1 MIYLFYGIED
11 YLIQKEIDSIKQ
23 KNNIEEISISR
34 YDLTN
39 TNIEK
44 IIEDCEMNSMFTDKK
59 VIIVN
64 NSYIFTG
71 QSKKVQ
77 IEQNLEALEKYIN
90 NSNIDTLLIFIS
102 DSEKLD

>member
-1 MIYLFYGIED
+1 MKHEILIKKYKEKNKINVIIISRMVVMIYLFYGIED
-11 YLIQKEIDSIKQ
+11 YLIQKEIDNIKQ

-59 VIIVN
+59 G
-64 NSYIFTG
+64 YY
-71 QSKKVQ
+71 SK
-77 IEQNLEALEKYIN
+77 
-90 NSNIDTLLIFIS
+90 
-102 DSEKLD
+102 